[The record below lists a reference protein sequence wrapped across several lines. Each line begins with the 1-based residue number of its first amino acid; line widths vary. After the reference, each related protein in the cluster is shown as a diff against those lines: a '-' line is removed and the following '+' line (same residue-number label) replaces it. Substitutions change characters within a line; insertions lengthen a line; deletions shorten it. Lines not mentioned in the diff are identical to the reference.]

1 MNYILFLKHFN
12 IYDSLLI
19 IKKVI
24 WFFLWIVSSMVDF
37 FNLLYFAEIQEA
49 DVIPYHNL
57 KKGILIWELWS
68 LRQRQAWLEI
78 NAQDISMQKV
88 I

>member
-1 MNYILFLKHFN
+1 
-12 IYDSLLI
+12 
-19 IKKVI
+19 
-24 WFFLWIVSSMVDF
+24 MVDF

-49 DVIPYHNL
+49 DVLPYHNF

>member
-1 MNYILFLKHFN
+1 
-12 IYDSLLI
+12 
-19 IKKVI
+19 
-24 WFFLWIVSSMVDF
+24 MVDF

-49 DVIPYHNL
+49 DVLPYRNF